1 MEICAEV
8 DYVICGNK
16 LIRSSAIRQSTNSL
30 ICNVVTVPFFVLLYH
45 SKLTLYTECCSEL
58 LDSDTCT
65 WLQALSKILS
75 GYEKKQVC
83 TLLKLL

>member
-1 MEICAEV
+1 M
-8 DYVICGNK
+8 G
-16 LIRSSAIRQSTNSL
+16 QSTNSL
-30 ICNVVTVPFFVLLYH
+30 IFSVVTLTVLFILLYH
-45 SKLTLYTECCSEL
+45 SKLTLYTECCGEL

-83 TLLKLL
+83 TRHG